1 MRYFIIFMLSFLA
14 KSYSQNITIRGKA
27 HASHIGKEI
36 VLSDYT
42 DYITYGIMKES
53 ADTVDSNG
61 YFELKFQSSITKPIL
76 INIDNLV
83 GKIYVQPNFVYGIY
97 FPEKDSLTNN
107 QEGTETIVDISVYGK
122 DSTELN
128 ALIIDFNTEYNN
140 VFMKVK
146 DNYLSP
152 SKLNPLLDTFL
163 LTCKKRYVS
172 IKNTYFKNY
181 IEYSFANFYS
191 AMSRGRNFLNKN
203 YLEGK
208 SIQYDNYEYMQ
219 FFNAYFKGYLNAFAS
234 SKNGGNIYNSIN
246 QFSDYQDLK
255 KQFKSDNMIF
265 NDTIRELV
273 ILKGLLDFY
282 YSPGFDQMQVK
293 GVIEQ
298 IYHESL
304 IQEHKKIASN
314 ILQTINH
321 LQPGAKAPDFLANN
335 KTGTKTYLSS
345 YTGKYIYLNFFSTE
359 SEISQKEMK
368 KMVDLRKKFNDKV
381 TFISVCL
388 DDSVKNYIEYLK
400 ANPKQDWII
409 LHQEKNSSARQ
420 AYNVKSLSGF
430 FLINPK
436 MELVQSPALMP
447 SEGIEYKFNALFRP
461 RKRNIVIGIR

>member
-1 MRYFIIFMLSFLA
+1 MLSVLTIGQA
-14 KSYSQNITIRGKA
+14 QNITLRGKA

-42 DYITYGIMKES
+42 DYITYGRIKES
-53 ADTVDSNG
+53 ADTVDNNG
-61 YFELKFQSSITKPIL
+61 YFELKFQSHCTKPIL

-83 GKIYVQPNFVYGIY
+83 GKIYVQPNFVYGVY
-97 FPEKDSLTNN
+97 FPEKDSLANN

-140 VFMKVK
+140 TFLKVK

-152 SKLNPLLDTFL
+152 AKLSQLLDTFL
-163 LTCKKRYVS
+163 VICKKRYVL
-172 IKNTYFKNY
+172 ITNPYFQNY

-191 AMSRGRNFLNKN
+191 AISKGRNFLNKN
-203 YLEGK
+203 YLLGK

-255 KQFKSDNMIF
+255 KQFSSDKTII

-282 YSPGFDQMQVK
+282 YDPGFDQIQVK
-293 GVIEQ
+293 AVIEQ
-298 IYHESL
+298 LHRESL
-304 IQEHKKIASN
+304 IKEHKKIAAN

-321 LQPGAKAPDFLANN
+321 LQPGAKAPDFVANN
-335 KTGTKTYLSS
+335 KMGVKTYLSS
-345 YTGKYIYLNFFSTE
+345 YSGKYIYLNFFSTE
-359 SEISQKEMK
+359 SDISQKEMQK
-368 KMVDLRKKFNDKV
+368 IVDLRKKFNDKV

-388 DDSVKNYIEYLK
+388 DDSVKNYMDYLK
-400 ANPKQDWII
+400 THPKQDWVI
-409 LHQEKNSSARQ
+409 LHQGKNSSAKQ
-420 AYNVKSLSGF
+420 AYDIKSLSGF

-436 MELVQSPALMP
+436 MELAQSPALMP

-461 RKRNIVIGIR
+461 RKKNMVIGVR

>member
-1 MRYFIIFMLSFLA
+1 MRYFIIYMLSVLTIGQA
-14 KSYSQNITIRGKA
+14 QNITIRGKA
-27 HASHIGKEI
+27 HVSHIGKEI

-42 DYITYGIMKES
+42 DYITYGRIKES
-53 ADTVDSNG
+53 SDTVDNNG
-61 YFELKFQSSITKPIL
+61 FFELKFQSQSTKPIL

-83 GKIYVQPNFVYGIY
+83 GKIYVQPNFVYGVY

-107 QEGTETIVDISVYGK
+107 QEGTETLVDISVYSK

-140 VFMKVK
+140 TFLKVK

-152 SKLNPLLDTFL
+152 AKLGQLLDTFL
-163 LTCKKRYVS
+163 LICKKRYALITNS
-172 IKNTYFKNY
+172 YFQNY

-191 AMSRGRNFLNKN
+191 AISKGRNFLNKN
-203 YLEGK
+203 YLAGK

-255 KQFKSDNMIF
+255 KQFSSDKTII

-282 YSPGFDQMQVK
+282 YDPGFDQIQVK
-293 GVIEQ
+293 SVIEQ
-298 IYHESL
+298 LYQESL
-304 IQEHKKIASN
+304 IKEHKKIAAN

-321 LQPGAKAPDFLANN
+321 LQPGAKAPDFVANN
-335 KTGTKTYLSS
+335 KMGVKTYLSS
-345 YTGKYIYLNFFSTE
+345 YSGKYIYLNFFSTE
-359 SEISQKEMK
+359 SDISQKEMQK
-368 KMVDLRKKFNDKV
+368 IVDLRKKFNDKV

-388 DDSVKNYIEYLK
+388 DDSVKNYMDYLK
-400 ANPKQDWII
+400 IHPKQDWVI
-409 LHQEKNSSARQ
+409 LHQGKNSSAKQ
-420 AYNVKSLSGF
+420 AYDIKSLSGF

-436 MELVQSPALMP
+436 MELAQSPALMP
-447 SEGIEYKFNALFRP
+447 SEGIEYKFNTLFRP
-461 RKRNIVIGIR
+461 RKKNMIIGIR